1 MTKEVIEKDAKGGG
15 EFYGK
20 NINRL
25 VSESNN
31 KQAYFSPRD
40 DSYKEYMRDDE
51 SARWLITLQGYMGT
65 ADKKKVGNAKTYS
78 KGWIYDLGG
87 IYLVGSNLFE
97 TLMLNL
103 TIVNNES
110 NNLLK
115 IQRPC
120 WETDTIERNV
130 EAYFYSGI
138 DNISALYTAWSRE
151 IFIDPNHAKSDKFVC
166 SIAKLPEIEHSDN
179 FLEPMTV
186 WKYNKDGEYKDKY
199 RPKKHDANQSMWR
212 NFGLLTGVGETVRKP
227 GVIEWLNKLDNIS
240 DSMKLELDKEN
251 ITLSAVS
258 MIDDG
263 NATSWAPIDEISDTL
278 TMKERVLADIGDG
291 GWVDRIN
298 KTVTDTKST
307 IDNVLRIFLLGLFEI
322 RNMDKS
328 GIPKYIEQFYFRI
341 DLSFRQWMESVDIG
355 DDKDEKEI
363 EWHNI
368 LKTAMKN
375 YVDELVSNATLRDYK
390 GIEGSGSVKNIA
402 TIYNSFL
409 YKLNQKK

>member
-1 MTKEVIEKDAKGGG
+1 
-15 EFYGK
+15 
-20 NINRL
+20 
-25 VSESNN
+25 
-31 KQAYFSPRD
+31 
-40 DSYKEYMRDDE
+40 
-51 SARWLITLQGYMGT
+51 
-65 ADKKKVGNAKTYS
+65 
-78 KGWIYDLGG
+78 
-87 IYLVGSNLFE
+87 
-97 TLMLNL
+97 
-103 TIVNNES
+103 
-110 NNLLK
+110 
-115 IQRPC
+115 
-120 WETDTIERNV
+120 
-130 EAYFYSGI
+130 
-138 DNISALYTAWSRE
+138 
-151 IFIDPNHAKSDKFVC
+151 
-166 SIAKLPEIEHSDN
+166 
-179 FLEPMTV
+179 MTV

-263 NATSWAPIDEISDTL
+263 NAASWVPIDEISDTL

-291 GWVDRIN
+291 GWIDRIN

-355 DDKDEKEI
+355 GDKDEKEI